1 MIWTWHDFCLNC
13 RRIDRLGLRVA
24 LNKIDAVRPVRD
36 AEAQAALAPVQEYL
50 AELRERIAEVTG
62 GKPADYIPELGKAD
76 PNLFG
81 IAIATVDGQ
90 IYAVGD
96 AQVAFTIQ
104 SVSKPFMYGY
114 ALQRY
119 GRAAVLKHV
128 GVEPTGEAF
137 NSIVLDEVMNRPFNP
152 MVNAGAIAV
161 AELMDGETQDERVAN
176 MLGLFSSL
184 AGRQLD
190 IDQAVFG
197 SEQATGHRNRAI
209 AYMMLNFAMIER
221 DPNEVLDLYFRQC
234 SVNVTCRDLAI
245 MAATLANDG
254 KNPLTGEAVFDIQY
268 VRDMLSVM
276 NSCGMYDYAGEW
288 AYEVGMPAKSGV
300 SGCIIAVI
308 PGQIGICVFSPPVD
322 QQGNSVR
329 GIRVCQEISNEF
341 ELHAFNNR
349 TNVRSVIRRDYRADL
364 VRSNRL
370 RTPEERNILA
380 ERGGK
385 TAVLEAQGPLF
396 FGSAEQLLRRLTQL
410 AAEAS
415 YVVVDFKRV
424 HLADTAAR
432 KLIVRA
438 TRAMAGG
445 GTELLFASMAEDGPL
460 GRLAQALA
468 ERDNEHLVRRFRDT
482 DAALE
487 WCEDRLLASS
497 VPSATHTK
505 FALSEINLFK
515 GLNPDECRLVECI
528 VQPLMFEK
536 GDIIIREG
544 AEANLFFVLARGT
557 VSVQIRVPGQGER
570 RKRVASI
577 GPGLSFGEMALLDG
591 GKRSADIVADER
603 VICYGLRV
611 EQLRELTAEH
621 PNILITILSNLTREF
636 SERLRHANEEI
647 GVLE

>member
-1 MIWTWHDFCLNC
+1 LNDIAGAA
-13 RRIDRLGLRVA
+13 RIGQA
-24 LNKIDAVRPVRD
+24 RD
-36 AEAQAALAPVQEYL
+36 AGALAPVEDYL
-50 AELRERIAEVTG
+50 AELHARIANVSD

-90 IYAVGD
+90 VYAVGD
-96 AQVAFTIQ
+96 ADIPFTIQ

-114 ALQRY
+114 ALQHY
-119 GRAAVLKHV
+119 GREAVLKHV

-137 NSIVLDEVMNRPFNP
+137 NSIVLDEVANRPFNP

-161 AELMDGETQDERVAN
+161 AELMQGATQHERIKD
-176 MLGLFSSL
+176 MLALFSSL
-184 AGRQLD
+184 AGRELG
-190 IDQAVFG
+190 IDSSVYG
-197 SEQATGHRNRAI
+197 SEFATGHRNRAI
-209 AYMMLNFAMIER
+209 AYMMLNTGMIER

-234 SVNVTCRDLAI
+234 SVSVTCRDLAI

-254 KNPLTGEAVFDIQY
+254 HNPLTHQAVFDTEY

-308 PGQIGICVFSPPVD
+308 PGQIGISVYSPPID
-322 QQGNSVR
+322 SQGNSVR
-329 GIRVCQEISNEF
+329 GIAVCQEISDEF

-370 RTPEERNILA
+370 RTPQERKILA
-380 ERGGK
+380 EEGRK
-385 TAVLEAQGPLF
+385 IAVVEAQGALF
-396 FGSAEQLLRRLTQL
+396 FGSTEQLLRRLTQL
-410 AAEAS
+410 APDARYIVA
-415 YVVVDFKRV
+415 DFKRV
-424 HLADTAAR
+424 HLADSAAR
-432 KLIVRA
+432 KLIRRA
-438 TRAMAGG
+438 ARSLVDGPA
-445 GTELLFASMAEDGPL
+445 ELVFASLAPEGPL
-460 GRLAQALA
+460 APLALDLA
-468 ERDNEHLVRRFRDT
+468 APEEPHRARVFPDVDT
-482 DAALE
+482 ALE
-487 WCEDRLLASS
+487 WCEDQLLAHS
-497 VPSATHTK
+497 PYDAAQPK
-505 FALSEINLFK
+505 FAISEIDLFR
-515 GLNPDECRLVECI
+515 GLRPEECRLVEKI
-528 VQPLMFEK
+528 VQPLQFEK
-536 GDIIIREG
+536 GDVIIREG
-544 AEANLFFVLARGT
+544 AKANLLFVLARGK
-557 VSVQIRVPGQGER
+557 VSVQIRVPGQGGR

-603 VICYGLRV
+603 VICYGFQV
-611 EQLRELTAEH
+611 EQLQALAAEH
-621 PNILITILSNLTREF
+621 PNIMITILGNLTREF

>member
-1 MIWTWHDFCLNC
+1 M
-13 RRIDRLGLRVA
+13 
-24 LNKIDAVRPVRD
+24 NKIDAVRPLRD
-36 AEAQAALAPVQEYL
+36 AKPTGALAPVANYL
-50 AELRERIAEVTG
+50 AELHERISSLTA

-90 IYAVGD
+90 VYAVGD
-96 AQVAFTIQ
+96 TEIPFTIQ

-114 ALQRY
+114 ALQQH
-119 GRAAVLKHV
+119 GREAVLKHV

-137 NSIVLDEVMNRPFNP
+137 NSIVLDEVANRPFNP

-161 AELMDGETQDERVAN
+161 AELMRGADQAERIAN
-176 MLGLFSSL
+176 MLALFSSL
-184 AGRQLD
+184 VGRELE
-190 IDQAVFG
+190 IDEAVYG
-197 SEQATGHRNRAI
+197 SELATGHRNRAI
-209 AYMMLNFAMIER
+209 AYMMLNSGMIKR

-234 SVNVTCRDLAI
+234 SVNVTARDLAI

-254 KNPLTGEAVFDIQY
+254 ANPLTGAAVLETQY

-308 PGQIGICVFSPPVD
+308 PGQIGICVYSPPID
-322 QQGNSVR
+322 QQGNSLR
-329 GIRVCQEISNEF
+329 GIRVCQEISKEF

-349 TNVRSVIRRDYRADL
+349 TNVRSVIRRDYLADL

-370 RTPEERNILA
+370 RTLAERKILA
-380 ERGGK
+380 EKGRK
-385 TAVLEAQGPLF
+385 VAVLEAQGALF
-396 FGSAEQLLRRLTQL
+396 FGTTEQLMRRLALL
-410 AAEAS
+410 ASDAR
-415 YVVVDFKRV
+415 YVIVDFKRV
-424 HLADTAAR
+424 HLADSSAR

-438 TRAMAGG
+438 ARAMAGG
-445 GTELLFASMAEDGPL
+445 ETELVFASMHDDGPL
-460 GRLAQALA
+460 APLARAFA
-468 ERDNEHLVRRFRDT
+468 EPENEKLVRIFRDA

-487 WCEDRLLASS
+487 WCEDQLLAYG
-497 VPSATHTK
+497 AHGAAGTK

-515 GLNPDECRLVECI
+515 GLKPEECRLLESI
-528 VQPLMFEK
+528 VQPLVFEK
-536 GDIIIREG
+536 GDVIIREG
-544 AEANLFFVLARGT
+544 ADANLFFVLARGT

-570 RKRVASI
+570 KKRVASI

-591 GKRSADIVADER
+591 GKRSADIVADDK

-611 EQLRELTAEH
+611 QQLHELTAAH
-621 PNILITILSNLTREF
+621 PNIMITILGNLTREF